1 MLALLPQHIAVEV
14 ISLVTHL
21 KASIEE
27 TLVEKFAWAKTVPY
41 RAVAVWLCTIGKITL
56 DTAKRIYRECMSE
69 YDDTNANRGS
79 IHRAAHILFQPG
91 CDVRRLGELW
101 IAEDKAPLSSYP
113 LLFET
118 IFYYAFSLIVE
129 LAVEAEHKKVSDVL
143 SHPGR
148 KQDPP
153 AVCAS
158 MRFPQVHETSQDK
171 AYSAWASR
179 MYKKRTLLPDVLTNI
194 CDEPERKRLRKIE
207 NRVK

>member
-1 MLALLPQHIAVEV
+1 MVEDD
-14 ISLVTHL
+14 
-21 KASIEE
+21 
-27 TLVEKFAWAKTVPY
+27 TVPTSCCL
-41 RAVAVWLCTIGKITL
+41 ACVVGKITL
-56 DTAKRIYRECMSE
+56 GTAKRIHRECMSE
-69 YDDTNANRGS
+69 YDDKNANRGS

-171 AYSAWASR
+171 AYSAWGFANVQETHFASR
-179 MYKKRTLLPDVLTNI
+179 CTYKY
-194 CDEPERKRLRKIE
+194 LR
-207 NRVK
+207 RA